1 MTERFDL
8 ILSADQIRTMIA
20 VVKEGSFNKAA
31 STLGVQ
37 QSAVTQLI
45 SRLEIK
51 VGRRLFD
58 RTPAGVRL
66 TIDGEAVLIY
76 SQAMVKL
83 SLDLQRHLVTS
94 HAETVLRIG
103 LTEDVGRTALPA
115 VLGLF
120 ARHHADFRFEAICGM
135 PDLLFDAFDQDKLDV
150 VIARRVAETGRGEVL
165 WSEDTVWVGAAD
177 ATLPIAD
184 PISLVLPPPGGTR
197 STVFQAL
204 QGASRAWRVSF
215 ESASLATLEAAF
227 GPVSVSRPL
236 RSAWPCSTSSI
247 SMPKWRGCQGW
258 HRPSSFSSTVVRR
271 EPLPLKPSAAC
282 CGPRRGSATR
292 VPTSPRDLTILGRS
306 NAAAAAPSV

>member
-8 ILSADQIRTMIA
+8 ILSSDQIRTMIA

-165 WSEDTVWVGAAD
+165 WREDTVWVGAAD

-215 ESASLATLEAAF
+215 ESASLATLEAA
-227 GPVSVSRPL
+227 
-236 RSAWPCSTSSI
+236 
-247 SMPKWRGCQGW
+247 
-258 HRPSSFSSTVVRR
+258 VRAG
-271 EPLPLKPSAAC
+271 LGISAAPVRMALLDIVHLDAEVARLPRLAQAEFVLEHRRPARTAAIEAF
-282 CGPRRGSATR
+282 CGLLRTATR
-292 VPTSPRDLTILGRS
+292 LSYTSADVSP
-306 NAAAAAPSV
+306 